1 MLGREK
7 GDVGGGIAGLPLL
20 ACGFRPFFLMATVF
34 AALAVPLWLGLYL
47 GRGVVASPLP
57 PTLWHGHEMLFGYAA
72 AVLAGFLL
80 TASPG
85 WSGTPPVRG
94 LPLAALAVLWLAG
107 RLASGFGGAQPVI
120 AAALDLAFLPALAIA
135 LAPALQAA
143 ARRNLVFLAVLGAL
157 TLANLAVH
165 LDALGV
171 LPGIG
176 GRALL
181 ATLDLFVLLIA
192 LIGGRIIPAFTANAL
207 KARGQAIELR
217 PQGMTHGLALAA
229 LLALLLVDL
238 SGLARLAGAVALL
251 AALLNG
257 LRMRGWASRHT
268 LDQPLLWALHLGYA
282 WLVAGLAWR
291 GLIDLWGLLPPSEAL
306 HGLAI
311 GAVGTMTLA
320 VMSRAILGHTGRPL
334 QAPPLAIASWL
345 LIAGAAFARLAAPLL
360 PGALHLPLLA
370 ASAALWSLAHL
381 AFVIAFAGML
391 TRPRIDGRP
400 G

>member
-1 MLGREK
+1 MPSGRSDPLGVSR
-7 GDVGGGIAGLPLL
+7 ALPLL
-20 ACGFRPFFLMATVF
+20 AYGFRPFFLLATVF
-34 AALAVPLWLGLYL
+34 AALAVPLWLALYL
-47 GRGVVASPLP
+47 GRDVVASPLP
-57 PTLWHGHEMLFGYAA
+57 PTLWHGHEMLLGYAA

-85 WSGTPPVRG
+85 WSGTTPVRG
-94 LPLAALAVLWLAG
+94 LPLAALALLWLAG
-107 RLASGFGGAQPVI
+107 RLACGLGGAQPAL
-120 AAALDLAFLPALAIA
+120 AAVLDLAFLPALAVAI
-135 LAPALQAA
+135 APALQAA
-143 ARRNLVFLAVLGAL
+143 PRRNLVFLPVLGAL

-176 GRALL
+176 PRALL

-192 LIGGRIIPAFTANAL
+192 LVGGRIIPAFTANAL
-207 KARGQAIELR
+207 KAKGEPLELR
-217 PQGMTHGLALAA
+217 PFALIDRLAIASLLVL
-229 LLALLLVDL
+229 LLADL
-238 SGLARLAGAVALL
+238 AGLGRLAGAIALL

-282 WLVAGLAWR
+282 WLVAGLAWK
-291 GLIDLWGLLPPSEAL
+291 GLIDLTGVLPPSEAL

-320 VMSRAILGHTGRPL
+320 VMSRATLGHTGRL
-334 QAPPLAIASWL
+334 LAAPPLATASWL
-345 LIAGAAFARLAAPLL
+345 LISGAAVTRLAAPLV
-360 PGALHLPLLA
+360 PGAVHLPLLA
-370 ASAALWSLAHL
+370 ASAALWSLAYL
-381 AFVIAFAGML
+381 AFVIAFAAML
-391 TRPRIDGRP
+391 SRPRIDGRP